1 MQISILYKQ
10 SNLKYTLV
18 RVVKPRSY
26 YIERKTDGYKTELM
40 SHNEAEMFILYGLTN
55 KECEQLK
62 YYKDNGAN
70 SQIL

>member
-18 RVVKPRSY
+18 RVVKHRAY

-70 SQIL
+70 S